1 MEMVDVV
8 LELGRWM
15 QSDMAHAFAQLFY
28 ENGQDASKSMYED
41 LVSR

>member
-8 LELGRWM
+8 LELGCWM
-15 QSDMAHAFAQLFY
+15 RFNTAHAFVHLFH
-28 ENGQDASKSMYED
+28 ENGQDASKSKDED